1 MTRRPGR
8 WLLAAFACALAVLS
22 SVFVLPGQAPVAEES
37 SVPFGVEITSR
48 PISNFRIGRDDRQ
61 FGPLEFV
68 GGLEMTGSSRHFG
81 ASSAFRFL
89 KPGGDFIGVADTG
102 FWFFGTIE
110 RDSAGRP
117 SGVGDFS
124 MTQMVDASGKPI
136 SRKWEVDAEGL
147 DVEGDIATV
156 GFERNHR
163 IAQFRIDPAG
173 MKGPF
178 KTLDFLVPKNELR
191 QNRGFETVT
200 RAHAR
205 GQQEGELVVVSE
217 KSLDKAGNIF
227 AAIIEGPDK
236 GIFTV
241 KRSGEFD
248 ITDGAFLPDGDL
260 LLLER
265 SFSMSAG
272 VKMRLRR
279 IHGESVAKGSVADG
293 PVLFEADMRYQI
305 DNMEALDVWTRK
317 DGAVMVSL
325 MSDDNHSILQR
336 NLYLEFV
343 LHAD

>member
-1 MTRRPGR
+1 MQ
-8 WLLAAFACALAVLS
+8 LLHRKAHTMNWPAQKLPITIIILTFNEELNIADCLS
-22 SVFVLPGQAPVAEES
+22 SCTWSDDVQVLDSGSTDRTCEIAEEH
-37 SVPFGVEITSR
+37 G
-48 PISNFRIGRDDRQ
+48 
-61 FGPLEFV
+61 
-68 GGLEMTGSSRHFG
+68 
-81 ASSAFRFL
+81 
-89 KPGGDFIGVADTG
+89 
-102 FWFFGTIE
+102 
-110 RDSAGRP
+110 
-117 SGVGDFS
+117 
-124 MTQMVDASGKPI
+124 
-136 SRKWEVDAEGL
+136 
-147 DVEGDIATV
+147 ATV
-156 GFERNHR
+156 HHHPFSSFGEQRNWA
-163 IAQFRIDPAG
+163 IETPTIQTKPADAG
-173 MKGPF
+173 F

-279 IHGESVAKGSVADG
+279 IYGESVAKGSVADG
-293 PVLFEADMRYQI
+293 PVLFEADMSYQI
-305 DNMEALDVWTRK
+305 DNMEAMDVWTRE

-343 LHAD
+343 LHSD